1 MIIMAPEPINVQKN
15 IDRINKNIMDL
26 KDNIKQMKD
35 QEKTLEEEILRLE
48 GCLITF
54 RGFKTVGLTEI
65 TVPENGDTDTK
76 IDDEELSS
84 EFCDEI
90 RSLR

>member
-1 MIIMAPEPINVQKN
+1 
-15 IDRINKNIMDL
+15 
-26 KDNIKQMKD
+26 
-35 QEKTLEEEILRLE
+35 
-48 GCLITF
+48 
-54 RGFKTVGLTEI
+54 GFKTVGLTEI